1 MAKRIEIYDPNDI
14 KLIKSRPTFTNFGSI
29 GEADYVELHVLSGEN
44 VLESN
49 YDVEGWS
56 IDTKDTNNSSPSI
69 LLNIHED
76 IRDLG
81 YRSGKFNVLYNFFRK
96 IVGDNINS
104 LIIDEVSKTR
114 KEIRIRLKDPQN
126 MPLAA
131 EFLEW
136 ANKEGDNNRID
147 IEVDF
152 FSEVTLNFGEGV
164 TALAVNWVVDY
175 QVWPEYPYS
184 VVVKLYEPLPEG
196 IEAKDEL
203 WIVKSVVDSVI
214 EELDVQYNPPI
225 AQPYLM
231 APPNFT
237 IPTKY
242 DTASPTAPK
251 SLNDLLDA
259 PDETKNKLISKFFS
273 GSIGDVDINFDFNI
287 KGTDLS
293 NIVHF
298 GKATDRL
305 ENFKYKLQQIEYYDA
320 SILSLQ
326 SATAGNSYQFAQNVS
341 KFKNLKTSIIA
352 GFDDIEHQLYYHSS
366 SYEGTSSY
374 GDYWNLS
381 WPKETGIEPYKLA
394 PSTSSLAMSWLGQIT
409 DPGAAHYNTGAMYSA
424 SMYDM
429 FNDNSLQ
436 RLIPSHVL
444 RDENNDEYSKF
455 VNMIAQHFD
464 YIYFYIKS
472 LLDIH
477 TRDNNIYE
485 GLSKDLIKPVL
496 ESLGWYPHQGFDFD
510 DLWTYHLGTNNSG
523 SFGATQINHTADFTQ
538 SVTFANNSQ
547 TSQSFSRE
555 EISKELWKRILNN
568 LPGVMKSKG
577 SEKSIRSL
585 ISMYGLPST
594 ILKIYEYGGPQVN
607 PNRKSKVIYDRY
619 SYAIK
624 STPNDYIKGTWSPA
638 SASVGPVRY
647 PDTVEMRF
655 KIPDIPQNKKSMVL
669 WNTYSG
675 SVAIWLEPTAS
686 KVSDG
691 LSNTSTNFFQKN
703 VYGRVHFS
711 LRSGSGAASKMIS
724 ASTDYAP
731 IYDGDWWNV
740 QLSRRDVAKDQDKF
754 AFTGSTKITDHA
766 AQDLR
771 YQLYCKKKSDF
782 SIYGKI
788 PFNLSSSMDVSGSLG
803 EATASFNRAWGGT
816 TGDIIDENDAATLYH
831 YVAGAVGEEAG
842 GGDGFLSV
850 SASGA
855 GQGFSGSLQEFRMWH
870 HHLSESVF
878 ESRVNSNRSIEGRSM
893 TSSYHDNL
901 VRWAL
906 GNDLNKY
913 NVSHSVQIS
922 SSHPALAS
930 RFVNGTGTTLT
941 TQGTLYGYPALGK
954 TKGYGE
960 EEERTFT
967 LMPKEIGFSPYS
979 EKIRLEDNSLK
990 NSTLAVDA
998 KYEKSSF
1005 DTNPVDSNK
1014 LGVFFS
1020 PVDEIDLDI
1029 AHEFGPYDPD
1039 NLVGDPM
1046 DTFRPSYL
1054 QLGHARDH
1062 YFKKHFGNPNFSSY
1076 IRLMQYFDDSLF
1088 RTIRQLL
1095 PARANAQVGLLVKP
1109 HKLERPK
1116 VLAKP
1121 SASMHGYTAVERL
1134 EPEPIMGSIG
1144 ILDSMSFSGYSA
1156 GEFGQWRWKGT
1167 QYHANSH
1174 SAFGPSGSTVMNHQ
1188 GSREGGFMLVASTSN
1203 AAIMKDKFKPLNS
1216 REAALGL
1223 LNTTVGEIEADMD
1236 YTKFGYDHIL
1246 KGARYIHTTVEFPKK
1261 QGSGT
1266 DPDGAKVWNAYYERD
1281 AWGMT
1286 IHTPPHALPHL
1297 RAIPSAVINYDD
1309 FTASRGSSPTG
1320 FVTDGYVK
1328 WGLNR
1333 RRNAEVYIP
1342 FVSQSRKSFDRKI
1355 KLNYYASAFSQSK
1368 GQPIPESHILSN
1380 LVVTYGRQSM
1390 QGIAL
1395 PSHKLTE
1402 AAEYQDFKQTPIQN
1416 LYWHGC
1422 KLVGSDFNM
1431 ESSDTTDGGPVVEF
1445 HEVSPYKYVVAE
1457 ESGDGRVLTKG
1468 EGIGESPV
1476 QATRA
1481 VNQVGSKYVRP
1492 SPTRGTFTKPKAQTL
1507 RPTRNIGRTVGESSR
1522 GGRRNPGPRS
1532 TRGLRMNRGRQS

>member
-1 MAKRIEIYDPNDI
+1 MANRIEIYDPNDI

-29 GEADYVELHVLSGEN
+29 GEADYVELHVLSGDN
-44 VLESN
+44 VLESS

-56 IDTKDTNNSSPSI
+56 SDQKDTNNSSPSV

-76 IRDLG
+76 IRNLG
-81 YRSGKFNVLYNFFRK
+81 YRSGKFNVIYNFFRK

-104 LIIDEVSKTR
+104 LIIDEISKTR
-114 KEIRIRLKDPQN
+114 KELRIRLKDPGN

-136 ANKEGDNNRID
+136 ANREGDDNRID

-152 FSEVTLNFGEGV
+152 FSEVTLNFGENV

-175 QVWPEYPYS
+175 QLWPEYPYS
-184 VVVKLYEPLPEG
+184 VVVKLYEPLPEE

-203 WIVKSVVDSVI
+203 WIVKSVIDSVI
-214 EELDVQYNPPI
+214 EELDVQYSPPI
-225 AQPYLM
+225 PQPNQM

-237 IPTKY
+237 IPTKD
-242 DTASPTAPK
+242 DTASPTSPK
-251 SLNDLLDA
+251 SLADLLDA
-259 PDETKNKLISKFFS
+259 PDETKNKLLNKFFS

-305 ENFKYKLQQIEYYDA
+305 ENFKYKLQQIEFYDK
-320 SILSLQ
+320 SILNLA
-326 SATAGNSYQFAQNVS
+326 SAGASGSYQFTQNVS
-341 KFKNLKTSIIA
+341 KFKIQKSSIIA
-352 GFDDIEHQLYYHSS
+352 GFDDIENQLYYHSS

-374 GDYWNLS
+374 GDYWNFS
-381 WPKETGIEPYKLA
+381 WPKDTSVEPYRLA
-394 PSTSSLAMSWLGQIT
+394 PTTSSLAKSWLGQIT
-409 DPGAAHYNTGAMYSA
+409 DPGADFYNQGAMGSA
-424 SMYDM
+424 SAYDM
-429 FNDNSLQ
+429 FNDNSLE
-436 RLIPSHVL
+436 RLIPAHVL
-444 RDENNDEYSKF
+444 RDENNNEYSRF

-464 YIYFYIKS
+464 YIYFYIRS

-477 TRDNNIYE
+477 TRDNGLYE
-485 GLSKDLIKPVL
+485 GLSKDLIRPVL

-510 DLWTYHLGTNNSG
+510 DLWTYNLGTDVSG
-523 SFGATQINHTADFTQ
+523 SFGSSAINHTANFTQ

-547 TSQSFSRE
+547 ASQSFSRE
-555 EISKELWKRILNN
+555 NISKELWKRILNN

-577 SEKSIRSL
+577 SEKSIRSV
-585 ISMYGLPST
+585 INMYGLPST
-594 ILKIYEYGGPQVN
+594 LLKIYEYGGPQVN
-607 PNRKSKVIYDRY
+607 PNRKSKVIYDRFAY
-619 SYAIK
+619 SLK
-624 STPNDYIKGTWSPA
+624 SSPNDYVQGNWSPA

-655 KIPDIPQNKKSMVL
+655 KIPDISRNKTPMVL

-675 SVAIWLEPTAS
+675 SVSIWLEPTSS
-686 KVSDG
+686 KPTDG

-703 VYGRVHFS
+703 VYGRVHFA
-711 LRSGSGAASKMIS
+711 LRSGSGASSRMIS

-731 IYDGDWWNV
+731 IYDGDWWNI
-740 QLSRRDVAKDQDKF
+740 QLSRRDAAKDQDQF
-754 AFTGSTKITDHA
+754 AFTGSTKIADHA

-782 SIYGKI
+782 SVYGKI
-788 PFNLSSSMDVSGSLG
+788 PFNLSSSLDVSGSLG
-803 EATASFNRAWGGT
+803 ERTASYNRAWGGT
-816 TGDIIDENDAATLYH
+816 TGDIINENITSSTQH
-831 YVAGAVGEEAG
+831 YVG
-842 GGDGFLSV
+842 GGIGTETGDDFLSV
-850 SASGA
+850 SASS
-855 GQGFSGSLQEFRMWH
+855 QTFSGSLQEFRLWH
-870 HHLSESVF
+870 HHLSETVF
-878 ESRVNSNRSIEGRSM
+878 EGRVNSARSMEGRTM
-893 TSSYHDNL
+893 TASYDDNL

-906 GNDLNKY
+906 GNDLNQY

-922 SSHPALAS
+922 SSHPALSS
-930 RFVNGTGTTLT
+930 RFVNGTGITLN
-941 TQGTLYGYPALGK
+941 TQGTLYGYNDLGK
-954 TKGYGE
+954 TAGYSE

-967 LMPKEIGFSPYS
+967 LMPKEVGFSPYS
-979 EKIRLEDNSLK
+979 EKIRLE
-990 NSTLAVDA
+990 
-998 KYEKSSF
+998 
-1005 DTNPVDSNK
+1005 VDSNK
-1014 LGVFFS
+1014 LGIFFS
-1020 PVDEIDLDI
+1020 PIDEIDLDI

-1039 NLVGDPM
+1039 DLIGDPM
-1046 DTFRPSYL
+1046 DSHRPSYL

-1121 SASMHGYTAVERL
+1121 SASLQGYSVVERL
-1134 EPEPIMGSIG
+1134 ESEPIMGSIG
-1144 ILDSMSFSGYSA
+1144 IIDSMSFSGYSA
-1156 GEFGQWRWKGT
+1156 GEFGQWRWKGR

-1188 GSREGGFMLVASTSN
+1188 GSREAGFMLVPSTSN
-1203 AAIMKDKFKPLNS
+1203 AAIMKNKFKPLNN

-1236 YTKFGYDHIL
+1236 YTKFGYDHVL

-1261 QGSGT
+1261 EGTGT
-1266 DPDGAKVWNAYYERD
+1266 DPNGARVWNAYYERD

-1286 IHTPPHALPHL
+1286 IHTPPHALPNL

-1309 FTASRGSSPTG
+1309 FTASRGSAQHL
-1320 FVTDGYVK
+1320 VTDGYVK

-1333 RRNAEVYIP
+1333 KRNAEVYIP
-1342 FVSQSRKSFDRKI
+1342 FVSQSRKSFDRKT

-1368 GQPIPESHILSN
+1368 GQAIPESHILSN

-1395 PSHKLTE
+1395 PSHALTE
-1402 AAEYQDFKQTPIQN
+1402 PAQYQDFKQTPIQN

-1457 ESGDGRVLTKG
+1457 DSGDGRVLTKG

-1476 QATRA
+1476 LATRA
-1481 VNQVGSKYVRP
+1481 VSVRGSKYVRP
-1492 SPTRGTFTKPKAQTL
+1492 SPTRGTYVKPAAQVL
-1507 RPTRNIGRTVGESSR
+1507 RPTRNVGRTIGESPR
-1522 GGRRNPGPRS
+1522 GGSRNPGPRS
-1532 TRGLRMNRGRQS
+1532 TRGSGIRMNRGRSGRSSRRS